1 MSTNGSR
8 FSGQCEDSPNKHS
21 KSQHKPVDSKD
32 LYGRSMHPEAAD
44 LWDGSAVWRW
54 MPPCGI
60 WDRWGWECSQSQQ
73 GCQGAQRHMRA
84 LWSGHWSIT
93 EAINN
98 SSWKNIIW
106 GKKNQESYEWYTGP
120 LPSTLS
126 ICRSMDGKSV
136 SAQAKP
142 LSPLSSICRSSTDIF
157 FLTLQQQFSL
167 ALWTSFHCSTP
178 QKEKSFFPEWPTL
191 GSDMILTQHPADK
204 RVGSEPDFICPAWS
218 HSSLLCPA
226 LTPPSQLR
234 PFAASHVCE
243 ATNNDTEQTCKVLSQ
258 SPMRHLMLQACEC
271 WVSELMLA

>member
-54 MPPCGI
+54 MPLCGI

-73 GCQGAQRHMRA
+73 GCQGAQRHVRA

-106 GKKNQESYEWYTGP
+106 EKKIKRAMSDILDPSRAHWASAAVWTGSRSP
-120 LPSTLS
+120 PKPSHWGHS
-126 ICRSMDGKSV
+126 AASV
-136 SAQAKP
+136 VHQLTVSFK
-142 LSPLSSICRSSTDIF
+142 LCSS
-157 FLTLQQQFSL
+157 
-167 ALWTSFHCSTP
+167 
-178 QKEKSFFPEWPTL
+178 
-191 GSDMILTQHPADK
+191 
-204 RVGSEPDFICPAWS
+204 
-218 HSSLLCPA
+218 SSLWLFGHLSTAVLPKRKS
-226 LTPPSQLR
+226 PFSQNGQR
-234 PFAASHVCE
+234 
-243 ATNNDTEQTCKVLSQ
+243 
-258 SPMRHLMLQACEC
+258 
-271 WVSELMLA
+271 